1 MKYGRRPPRV
11 PHLAQI
17 QAHHHRA
24 SPACRLVTRLVYPP
38 PSRQVSHQAT
48 TPALFLAPS
57 QAHLQ
62 A

>member
-1 MKYGRRPPRV
+1 MKYGRRPLRV

-24 SPACRLVTRLVYPP
+24 NPATRLVTRLASPP
-38 PSRQVSHQAT
+38 VSRQASHLAPS
-48 TPALFLAPS
+48 PALVQAPS